1 MVIAVLTFAA
11 TEGAEPSKAAFYAA
25 GLALTVF
32 AVLVASLGI
41 VRHDFPASRGA
52 ARGVMTL
59 GALLVVATMA
69 SAVLTS

>member
-1 MVIAVLTFAA
+1 MIAVLTLAA
-11 TEGAEPSKAAFYAA
+11 TEGAEPSKIAFYVA
-25 GLALTVF
+25 GLALTAF

-59 GALLVVATMA
+59 GALLVVVTMA